1 MNLQT
6 IVALLHSE
14 TATQTQSP
22 PSPSDD
28 REPFAHPA
36 LDGLANLTD
45 ASIRDVLTRSRLA
58 QLASQ
63 MGMREI
69 LRWKPRMVR
78 RSILLLRAET
88 DLFQPS
94 NLDASGIEAVL
105 TTTLYAIIGAVA
117 LQKGGDV
124 ANRVARERVLKPL
137 GIA

>member
-6 IVALLHSE
+6 TVALLNSE

-36 LDGLANLTD
+36 LDALANLTD
-45 ASIRDVLTRSRLA
+45 ASIREVLTRSRLA

-88 DLFQPS
+88 DLF
-94 NLDASGIEAVL
+94 
-105 TTTLYAIIGAVA
+105 
-117 LQKGGDV
+117 
-124 ANRVARERVLKPL
+124 
-137 GIA
+137 

>member
-1 MNLQT
+1 
-6 IVALLHSE
+6 
-14 TATQTQSP
+14 
-22 PSPSDD
+22 
-28 REPFAHPA
+28 
-36 LDGLANLTD
+36 
-45 ASIRDVLTRSRLA
+45 
-58 QLASQ
+58 